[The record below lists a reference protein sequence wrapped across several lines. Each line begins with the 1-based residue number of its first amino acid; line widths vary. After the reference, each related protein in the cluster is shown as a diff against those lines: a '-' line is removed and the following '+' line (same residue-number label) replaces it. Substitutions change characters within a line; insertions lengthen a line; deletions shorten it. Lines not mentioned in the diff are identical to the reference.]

1 MKKILIVHNFYKEF
15 GGEDS
20 NIYEEIDFLKKKYEI
35 LFFYEENKK
44 ALNVY
49 DLLSFIFRSN
59 IKTNKK
65 FVDTINDFNPD
76 TVYIHNTWFKINL
89 GIFKILKRK
98 KIKVILKIHNFRY
111 KCGKHLTAKK
121 HINPDIRCHA
131 CGFEKPFLF
140 FFNKY
145 YSESLLKS
153 IFLYIYSLKYIKILK
168 HYPLT
173 LIVLN
178 EFHKRKLISQGVNDE
193 KIQVIYNPI
202 NFENNISVE
211 KSLSLV
217 YAGRISKEKGV
228 EEVITS
234 WMNSRVSHFTLY
246 IIGEG
251 NLKTTLEKKYNDK
264 NLHFLGHL
272 PNEQVLNYIR
282 NAKAVVTATKLYEG
296 QPRLL
301 CEASSLGTISIYP
314 SFGGMDEFF
323 PKLYKYSF
331 KQFDYQDLE
340 RKLNLLNDKIV
351 FEEATKNITMNIL
364 QKLDKDN
371 IYSKFSEEL
380 S

>member
-20 NIYEEIDFLKKKYEI
+20 NIYEEINFLKKKYKVS
-35 LFFYEENKK
+35 FFYEENKK
-44 ALNVY
+44 ALNFY
-49 DLLSFIFRSN
+49 DLLSFIFLSN
-59 IKTNKK
+59 VKTNKK
-65 FVDTINDFNPD
+65 FVDTVNDFNPD
-76 TVYIHNTWFKINL
+76 IVYIHNTWFKISL

-111 KCGKHLTAKK
+111 YCGKHLTAKK
-121 HINPDIRCHA
+121 HLNSNERCHA

-145 YSESLLKS
+145 YSESITKS
-153 IFLYIYSLKYIKILK
+153 ILLYFYSLKFFKILK
-168 HYPLT
+168 NYPIT
-173 LIVLN
+173 LFVLN
-178 EFHKRKLISQGVNDE
+178 NFHKKKLISEGINYEKVHVN
-193 KIQVIYNPI
+193 YNPI
-202 NFENNISVE
+202 NLENDVSE
-211 KSLSLV
+211 DRSLYLV

-228 EEVITS
+228 EEVIKS
-234 WMNSRVSHFTLY
+234 WMNSEVSHYDLY

-251 NLKTTLEKKYNDK
+251 SLKIPLEKKYINK
-264 NLHFLGHL
+264 NLHFLGQL
-272 PNEQVLNYIR
+272 SNEKVLDYIR

-296 QPRLL
+296 QPRIL
-301 CEASSLGTISIYP
+301 CEASSLGTVSIYP

-340 RKLNLLNDKIV
+340 KKLNLLNDKVV
-351 FEEATKNITMNIL
+351 FEEETEKITINIL
-364 QKLDKDN
+364 QKLDKDK
-371 IYSKFSEEL
+371 IYSKFSKEL

>member
-251 NLKTTLEKKYNDK
+251 NLKTTLEKKYNDI

>member
-1 MKKILIVHNFYKEF
+1 VKKILIVHNFYKEF

-49 DLLSFIFRSN
+49 DLFSFILRSN

-89 GIFKILKRK
+89 GIFKILKKK
-98 KIKVILKIHNFRY
+98 KIKGILKIHNFRY

-121 HINPDIRCHA
+121 HINPDARCHA
-131 CGFEKPFLF
+131 CGFEKPFLS

-153 IFLYIYSLKYIKILK
+153 IFLYFYSLKYIKILK

-173 LIVLN
+173 LVVLN
-178 EFHKRKLISQGVNDE
+178 EFHKRKLISQGINED

-251 NLKTTLEKKYNDK
+251 NLKTTLEKKYNNK

-272 PNEQVLNYIR
+272 PNEQVLDYIR

-301 CEASSLGTISIYP
+301 CEASSLGTVSIYP

-351 FEEATKNITMNIL
+351 FEEATKNLKMNIL
-364 QKLDKDN
+364 QKLDKES
-371 IYSKFSEEL
+371 IYSKFSKEL

>member
-234 WMNSRVSHFTLY
+234 WMNSRVSHFSLY

-251 NLKTTLEKKYNDK
+251 NLKTTLEKKYNYK

-272 PNEQVLNYIR
+272 PNEQVLDYIR

>member
-1 MKKILIVHNFYKEF
+1 MHNFYKEF

-20 NIYEEIDFLKKKYEI
+20 NIYEEIDFLKKKYEV

-178 EFHKRKLISQGVNDE
+178 EFHKRKLISQGVDDE

-251 NLKTTLEKKYNDK
+251 NLKTTLEKKYNDI

-351 FEEATKNITMNIL
+351 FEEATNNITMNIL

>member
-1 MKKILIVHNFYKEF
+1 MHNFYKEF

-121 HINPDIRCHA
+121 HINPDVRCHA

-251 NLKTTLEKKYNDK
+251 NLKTTLEKKYNDI

>member
-1 MKKILIVHNFYKEF
+1 MHNFYKEF

-121 HINPDIRCHA
+121 HINPDVRCHA

-153 IFLYIYSLKYIKILK
+153 IFLYFYSLKYIKILK
-168 HYPLT
+168 QYPLT

-202 NFENNISVE
+202 NFENHISVE

-234 WMNSRVSHFTLY
+234 WMNSRVSHFSLY

-251 NLKTTLEKKYNDK
+251 NLKTTLEKKYNYK

-272 PNEQVLNYIR
+272 PNEQVLDYIR

>member
-1 MKKILIVHNFYKEF
+1 M
-15 GGEDS
+15 
-20 NIYEEIDFLKKKYEI
+20 
-35 LFFYEENKK
+35 
-44 ALNVY
+44 
-49 DLLSFIFRSN
+49 
-59 IKTNKK
+59 
-65 FVDTINDFNPD
+65 
-76 TVYIHNTWFKINL
+76 
-89 GIFKILKRK
+89 
-98 KIKVILKIHNFRY
+98 
-111 KCGKHLTAKK
+111 
-121 HINPDIRCHA
+121 
-131 CGFEKPFLF
+131 
-140 FFNKY
+140 
-145 YSESLLKS
+145 KS
-153 IFLYIYSLKYIKILK
+153 IFLYFYSLKYIKILK

-173 LIVLN
+173 LVVLN
-178 EFHKRKLISQGVNDE
+178 EFHKSKLISQGINED
-193 KIQVIYNPI
+193 KIKVIYNPI

-251 NLKTTLEKKYNDK
+251 NLKTTLEKKYNNK

-272 PNEQVLNYIR
+272 PNEQVLDYIR

-301 CEASSLGTISIYP
+301 CEASSLGTVSIYP

-351 FEEATKNITMNIL
+351 FEEATKNLKMNIL
-364 QKLDKDN
+364 QKLDKES
-371 IYSKFSEEL
+371 IYSKFSKEL

>member
-1 MKKILIVHNFYKEF
+1 MHNFYKEF

>member
-178 EFHKRKLISQGVNDE
+178 EFHKRKLISQGVDDE

-251 NLKTTLEKKYNDK
+251 NLKTTLEKKYNDI